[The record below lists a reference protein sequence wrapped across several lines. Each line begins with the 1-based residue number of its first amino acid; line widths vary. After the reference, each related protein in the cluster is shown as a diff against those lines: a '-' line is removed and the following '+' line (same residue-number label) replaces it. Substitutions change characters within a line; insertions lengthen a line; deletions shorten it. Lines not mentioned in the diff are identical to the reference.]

1 MKLQM
6 VYTWDMKG
14 LEQVEKMVKV
24 NVLCIVEQDHQRAV
38 FVVDHSRKFK
48 EI

>member
-14 LEQVEKMVKV
+14 LEQVENMVEGECTLHCWTRSSESCV
-24 NVLCIVEQDHQRAV
+24 C
-38 FVVDHSRKFK
+38 SRPF
-48 EI
+48 